1 MRHAARV
8 RKQLRYPVPGRGVA
22 TTGTVALHA
31 LVAVVLFSAPG
42 TRQPLPPV
50 YRVELVAAPRP
61 QPQARRAP
69 AAVERP
75 AEQPPPAPRP
85 ARRTS
90 VAETPPP
97 PTPEPAVERE
107 PAPRTTPDVAPLP
120 DETPS
125 TGSDPATVKTTGQ
138 EFPYPE
144 YLNNVVA
151 QIYRRWQR
159 PSGNV
164 ALRAEVFFLI
174 HRDGS
179 VSSLR
184 FVTRSGNFG
193 FDLEAQGAIEA
204 AGNTGAFGPLP
215 QGYENDVLPV
225 NFFFDPQKTR

>member
-8 RKQLRYPVPGRGVA
+8 RKQLRHGTPGRGLA

-31 LVAVVLFSAPG
+31 VVAVVLFAAPA
-42 TRQPLPPV
+42 TVQTVPPV

-69 AAVERP
+69 EAVQRP
-75 AEQPPPAPRP
+75 AQRPPAAPRP
-85 ARRTS
+85 ARRTT
-90 VAETPPP
+90 VADAPPP

-107 PAPRTTPDVAPLP
+107 PAPRTTPDVEPLP

-125 TGSDPATVKTTGQ
+125 TGSDPATVKTAGQ
-138 EFPYPE
+138 AFPYPE

-159 PSGNV
+159 PGGNV

-184 FVTRSGNFG
+184 FVTRSGSFG

-204 AGNTGAFGPLP
+204 AGNAGAFGSLP
-215 QGYENDVLPV
+215 DGYANDVLPV